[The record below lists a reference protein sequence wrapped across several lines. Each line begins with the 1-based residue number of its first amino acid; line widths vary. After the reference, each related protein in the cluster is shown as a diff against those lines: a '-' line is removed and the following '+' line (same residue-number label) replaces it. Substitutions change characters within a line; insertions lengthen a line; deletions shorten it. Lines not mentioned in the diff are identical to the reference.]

1 LVSSGVPNPGV
12 STKTHETLFE
22 SYRNSLVKDALGVPV
37 PECSFFFE
45 AIRVSLHIVRMQM
58 RLTSS
63 SRTTIKLTMPNN
75 NNKLVI
81 PNNN

>member
-1 LVSSGVPNPGV
+1 MLV
-12 STKTHETLFE
+12 
-22 SYRNSLVKDALGVPV
+22 
-37 PECSFFFE
+37 FFE
-45 AIRVSLHIVRMQM
+45 AIRVSWHIVRMQM